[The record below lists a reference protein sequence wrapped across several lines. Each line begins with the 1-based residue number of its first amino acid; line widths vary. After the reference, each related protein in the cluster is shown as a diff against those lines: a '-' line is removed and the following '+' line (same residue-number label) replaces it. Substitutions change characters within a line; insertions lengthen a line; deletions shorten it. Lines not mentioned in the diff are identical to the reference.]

1 VEDGPRGSSDSTERD
16 TPYRF
21 WFAGLFI
28 ELGTFAAFTAV
39 LVLVTLIIAKLA

>member
-1 VEDGPRGSSDSTERD
+1 MDDGPRGTADGGERD

-28 ELGTFAAFTAV
+28 ELGAFAAFTAV
-39 LVLVTLIIAKLA
+39 LVLMTLIVAILV